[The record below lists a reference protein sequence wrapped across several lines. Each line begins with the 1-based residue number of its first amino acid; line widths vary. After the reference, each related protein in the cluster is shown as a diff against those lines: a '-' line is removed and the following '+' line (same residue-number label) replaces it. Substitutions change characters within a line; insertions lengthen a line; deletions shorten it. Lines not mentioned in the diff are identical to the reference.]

1 MINLNA
7 NLIRRFVMRNN
18 IRITDIYG
26 SVRKNGSEK
35 RTDDS
40 FSLVRSSDETIA
52 DVEDNKRMNLS

>member
-18 IRITDIYG
+18 IRITDIYD